1 MIAIIKTSII
11 IIMLS
16 IIASSAYMA
25 KCYNEAKLQQEQQT
39 VILQQM
45 YDKMAE
51 SDVVSRSWGD
61 YREED

>member
-1 MIAIIKTSII
+1 
-11 IIMLS
+11 MLRFIVALTFIS
-16 IIASSAYMA
+16 MAVSSAYMA

-51 SDVVSRSWGD
+51 SDVVFRSWGD